1 LIEESP
7 PQIVIPPP
15 TADVDMIPPP
25 TTGLIPPQ
33 TSGLIPP
40 QAAYIIP
47 PPTTGLVSVHDL
59 SVLRAMSPRVCR
71 IHLI

>member
-1 LIEESP
+1 MIEESP

-33 TSGLIPP
+33 T
-40 QAAYIIP
+40 AYIIS
-47 PPTTGLVSVHDL
+47 PPTTGLVSMHDL
-59 SVLRAMSPRVCR
+59 SVLKAMSPRVCR